1 MPEDGALSSAINRNT
16 VDLPQPDGPSS
27 EMNSPLRTVRSNGPS
42 AVTPLS

>member
-1 MPEDGALSSAINRNT
+1 MMRSA

-27 EMNSPLRTVRSNGPS
+27 EMNSPLAARRDRTVPG